1 MMQKDIARVKSSS
14 ERMASKPPMFTT
26 PSFLA
31 EMVMMS
37 AYW

>member
-1 MMQKDIARVKSSS
+1 MMQNDIALTKSSS
-14 ERMASKPPMFTT
+14 ERMATKPPMFTT

-37 AYW
+37 AY